1 MFYTS
6 LERMAKL
13 YDKFGQKYAFNA
25 TSIEEY
31 NEWKTAARQAL
42 TECIGLEWCEMPEG
56 FNPKLVES
64 VDFNGHV
71 RETWTIETEP
81 EIVMPFYFYKSNKSE
96 EAMPTVVVP
105 HGHGGGKEWALP
117 PAYITNMLDNG
128 YNLVCPDQRGCG
140 ERREFPEQKEGM
152 ERANSHR
159 ELNQMAMGFGMTT
172 LGLSIWDLMRLVDY
186 LETLPVVDKNRICC
200 IGMSGG
206 GQQTLWLAALD
217 ERIAAACTSGYFY
230 GMKEAL
236 VKLPQNCSCNFVPN
250 IWKTADMGDIG
261 ALIAPRP
268 FIVESGEKDPLAG
281 AGGLENVYPQV
292 EKTKKAYALL
302 GAEENFKHVIHDGG
316 HEWRGAEIPEFF
328 RNRLERE

>member
-13 YDKFGQKYAFNA
+13 YDKFGQKCEFNA
-25 TSIEEY
+25 TNMEEY
-31 NEWKTAARQAL
+31 NEWKAAAKQAL
-42 TECIGLEWCEMPEG
+42 IDCIGLEWCEMPDS
-56 FNPKLVES
+56 FNPQLVET
-64 VDFNGHV
+64 VEFGEHT

-81 EIVMPFYFYKSNKSE
+81 EIVMPFYFYKNSKNTDKV
-96 EAMPTVVVP
+96 PTVVVP

-117 PAYITNMLDNG
+117 LAYITKMLDEG

-140 ERREFPEQKEGM
+140 ARREFPEQKEGM

-159 ELNQMAMGFGMTT
+159 ELNQMAIGFGMTT
-172 LGLSIWDLMRLVDY
+172 LGLSVWDLMRLVDY
-186 LETLPVVDKNRICC
+186 LETLPLVDKDKICC
-200 IGMSGG
+200 MGMSGG

-217 ERIAAACTSGYFY
+217 ERIAAAAVSGYFY

-236 VKLPQNCSCNFVPN
+236 VMLPQNCSCNFVPN

-268 FIVESGEKDPLAG
+268 FLVESGEKDPLSG
-281 AGGLENVYPQV
+281 ATLLQNVFPQV
-292 EKTKKAYALL
+292 EKTKKAYSLF
-302 GAEENFKHVIHDGG
+302 GAEDNLKHVIHDGG
-316 HEWRGAEIPEFF
+316 HEWRGVEIPDFF
-328 RNRLERE
+328 KKVK